1 MTIYD
6 FIEAINDTYNIVFK
20 IFDCNRED
28 CVFIPTEDSDGKL
41 EVTAEELLSTEY
53 ADLEYGSMDIWMDVE
68 RCKIFIEF
76 NVDIDEEDFE

>member
-6 FIEAINDTYNIVFK
+6 FIESINDTYNVVFK
-20 IFDCNRED
+20 IFDCNREY

-41 EVTAEELLSTEY
+41 EVTADELLSTEY
-53 ADLEYGSMDIWMDVE
+53 ADLEYGSMDMWIG
-68 RCKIFIEF
+68 KGTIHIEF

>member
-6 FIEAINDTYNIVFK
+6 FITAINDTYHIIFK

-41 EVTAEELLSTEY
+41 EVTAEELLATEY
-53 ADLEYGSMDIWMDVE
+53 ADLEYGSMDMWMDNGN
-68 RCKIFIEF
+68 IHIEF

>member
-6 FIEAINDTYNIVFK
+6 FIESINDTYNIVFK
-20 IFDCNRED
+20 IFDYNRED

-53 ADLEYGSMDIWMDVE
+53 ADLEYGSMDMWIDKG
-68 RCKIFIEF
+68 KIHIEF

>member
-6 FIEAINDTYNIVFK
+6 FISAINDTYNIVFK

-41 EVTAEELLSTEY
+41 EVTADELMSTEY
-53 ADLEYGSMDIWMDVE
+53 ADLEYGSMDMWIDKG
-68 RCKIFIEF
+68 KIHIEF
-76 NVDIDEEDFE
+76 NVDIDEDDFDD